1 MQEHS
6 RWHRKVILYS
16 MSAGIQHVQY
26 INPGLIASPKHSS
39 HASQKRKS
47 QQSRKEQ
54 QNNPAKNSTITGNL
68 STVIGEEFEN
78 VALTLTY
85 K

>member
-1 MQEHS
+1 
-6 RWHRKVILYS
+6 
-16 MSAGIQHVQY
+16 MSAGMQHMQY
-26 INPGLIASPKHSS
+26 INPGLIGNPKHSS
-39 HASQKRKS
+39 HASQKRKA

-54 QNNPAKNSTITGNL
+54 QNNPEKNSTITGNL
-68 STVIGEEFEN
+68 STVIEEEFEN